1 MAHALLVIDA
11 QQSFLRR
18 ESWTAASDPDVA
30 DRIAVLVDHARER
43 GDLVVWVLHAEP
55 GTGTVFD
62 PDRGFVE
69 LMDGLVPRT
78 GEPVRTKSV
87 HNAITGADLHGYL
100 TERAVDEVT
109 VCGVR
114 TEQCCET
121 TARVASDLG
130 YRVTFAVDAT
140 ATEPIEAPGAPAGR
154 SLEEVLADPATLL
167 PDAII
172 RRTVYALSGRFA
184 EVRTVAEITEGAAT
198 LTGS

>member
-11 QQSFLRR
+11 QKSFLQR
-18 ESWTAASDPDVA
+18 ESWTAASDPNVA
-30 DRIAVLVDHARER
+30 DRIAVLVDHARQR
-43 GDLVVWVLHAEP
+43 GDQVVWVLHSEP

-62 PDRGFVE
+62 PERGFVE
-69 LMDGLVPRT
+69 LMDGLGPRN
-78 GEPVRTKSV
+78 GEPVRTKTV
-87 HNAITGADLHGYL
+87 HNAMTGADLHGYL
-100 TERAVDEVT
+100 TERGVDEVT

-140 ATEPIEAPGAPAGR
+140 ATEPIEAPGSPTGR

-167 PDAII
+167 PEAIVQ
-172 RRTVYALSGRFA
+172 RTGYALAGRFA
-184 EVRTVAEITEGAAT
+184 EVRTVAEITEGATT